1 MLDIRQIF
9 AAARRSRAR
18 GLRIASLGAV
28 AVVAGGIAGPAV
40 ALERLPVLSLEV
52 AERAASACRQLAT
65 QKAWRMNVAAVDAG
79 ANPILF
85 QRMDA
90 AFLAS
95 GDIALRKAKASA
107 GTPFPTRVFEELSF
121 GKDHKGGGAMPGMA
135 LVPGVLSI
143 PGGLPIKVG
152 EVLVGAIGVSGSMPD
167 NDEACAQ
174 AGLDA
179 IKDLLK

>member
-1 MLDIRQIF
+1 MFATRRIF
-9 AAARRSRAR
+9 AAARRYRAR
-18 GLRIASLGAV
+18 GVRMTGLGLIAAV
-28 AVVAGGIAGPAV
+28 APGISSPAA
-40 ALERLPVLSLEV
+40 ALDRLPVLSLDA
-52 AERAASACRQLAT
+52 AEKAASACRQLAT
-65 QKAWRMNVAAVDAG
+65 QKAWRMNIAVVDAG

-95 GDIALRKAKASA
+95 GEIAMRKAKASA
-107 GTPFPTRVFEELSF
+107 GTPFPTRVMEELSF
-121 GKDHKGGGAMPGMA
+121 GKDHKGGGAMPGLA
-135 LVPGVLSI
+135 LAPGVLSI

-152 EVLVGAIGVSGSMPD
+152 DVLVGAIGVSGSMPD
-167 NDEACAQ
+167 NDELCAQ

>member
-1 MLDIRQIF
+1 MT
-9 AAARRSRAR
+9 
-18 GLRIASLGAV
+18 GLGAI
-28 AVVAGGIAGPAV
+28 AVVAGGIAGSAV

-52 AERAASACRQLAT
+52 AEKAASACRRLAT
-65 QKAWRMNVAAVDAG
+65 QKAWRMNVAVVDAG

-107 GTPFPTRVFEELSF
+107 GTPFPTRVFEDLSF

-179 IKDLLK
+179 VKDLLK

>member
-1 MLDIRQIF
+1 MN
-9 AAARRSRAR
+9 
-18 GLRIASLGAV
+18 IAV
-28 AVVAGGIAGPAV
+28 
-40 ALERLPVLSLEV
+40 
-52 AERAASACRQLAT
+52 
-65 QKAWRMNVAAVDAG
+65 VDAG
-79 ANPILF
+79 ANPLLF

-90 AFLAS
+90 AFLGS

-121 GKDHKGGGAMPGMA
+121 GKDHKGGGAMPGLA

-143 PGGLPIKVG
+143 PGGFPIKVG
-152 EVLVGAIGVSGSMPD
+152 DVLVGAIGVSGGLPD
-167 NDEACAQ
+167 QDELCAQ

>member
-1 MLDIRQIF
+1 MTT
-9 AAARRSRAR
+9 
-18 GLRIASLGAV
+18 LGAV
-28 AVVAGGIAGPAV
+28 AVVAGSIAGPAV

-52 AERAASACRQLAT
+52 AEKAASACRQLAT
-65 QKAWRMNVAAVDAG
+65 QKSWRMNVAVVDAG

-85 QRMDA
+85 HRMDA

>member
-1 MLDIRQIF
+1 MT
-9 AAARRSRAR
+9 
-18 GLRIASLGAV
+18 GLGAV

-40 ALERLPVLSLEV
+40 ALERLPVLSLEA
-52 AERAASACRQLAT
+52 AEKAASACRQLAT
-65 QKAWRMNVAAVDAG
+65 QKAWRMNVAVVDAG

-135 LVPGVLSI
+135 LVPSVLSI

-179 IKDLLK
+179 VEDLLK